1 LAASKKEPLFTIKT
15 TQKLL
20 KTSGDQAQELIE
32 SQVMG
37 QAVLEGHLMVP
48 AQDQPELQAM
58 ALEQTVVIPAMVL
71 LMAPEAQ
78 ATALVMVPQVAL
90 MALAVVPP
98 AEMVVV
104 MVAVAVAV
112 MVAPQVQVMAPEMVA
127 MAEVALTV
135 A

>member
-1 LAASKKEPLFTIKT
+1 LFTIKT

-48 AQDQPELQAM
+48 AQDQRELQAM

-78 ATALVMVPQVAL
+78 ATALVMVPQVVTETML
-90 MALAVVPP
+90 L
-98 AEMVVV
+98 VVV
-104 MVAVAVAV
+104 QVVTQAVRA
-112 MVAPQVQVMAPEMVA
+112 MVAPQVQAMAPEMEA
-127 MAEVALTV
+127 MVEAALTV